1 VEHVFATIG
10 RRVMLLNARQIQRG
24 MGMERIIL
32 LAIEDITERKEA
44 EEVILLKLNADLE
57 QRAEELEDA
66 VKELEAFSYS
76 VSHDLRAP
84 LRAIDGFS
92 RLLVTST
99 AGHLDSEQERLLQV
113 IRSSTQQMGQLIA
126 DLLAFARLGRQELR
140 KSKVNMEQL
149 AQTVFA
155 ELCTANPGRPL
166 ELVMGSIPPALGD
179 PSMLRQV
186 WFNLLSNAVKFTRG
200 RDPARIEISSQTEGE
215 MNRYS
220 VKDNGVGFDMHYTE
234 KLFGVFQRLHST
246 REFEGTGVGLAIVQ
260 RVIHRLGGKVQADG
274 TVSEGATFSFTLPR
288 GE

>member
-1 VEHVFATIG
+1 
-10 RRVMLLNARQIQRG
+10 MLLNARQIQRG

-44 EEVILLKLNADLE
+44 EEVIQMLNADLE
-57 QRAEELEDA
+57 QRAEALEDA

-76 VSHDLRAP
+76 VAHDLRAP

-113 IRSSTQQMGQLIA
+113 IQSNAQKMGQLIS
-126 DLLAFARLGRQELR
+126 DLLAFSRMGRQELR
-140 KSKVNMEQL
+140 KSNVNMEQL
-149 AQTVFA
+149 AQAVFA
-155 ELCTANPGRPL
+155 ELRAANPDRSL
-166 ELVMGSIPPALGD
+166 EILMEAIPPALGD

-200 RDPARIEISSQTEGE
+200 RDPARIEISSQTEGG
-215 MNRYS
+215 MNLYS

-246 REFEGTGVGLAIVQ
+246 REFEGTGVGLALVQ

-274 TVSEGATFSFTLPR
+274 IVGEGATFTFTLPK